1 MGGGSDEFF
10 FWADENVFTEI
21 KVLNVL
27 KGEKSSH
34 RRR

>member
-1 MGGGSDEFF
+1 MGGGSDEIV

-21 KVLNVL
+21 KVLNVR
-27 KGEKSSH
+27 KGEKSAH